1 MLGLVGCKLNQL
13 RMEKQDIE
21 SQVSGE
27 KTPLKSGGS
36 DSISGGKKVKAKVK
50 AKVIAKAKEKTP
62 QSIQKKGQQVAEDGG
77 EWKLKLCFGCFG
89 FFSLSFLVFIVYKIV
104 WYYIVTFKARE
115 ETDHKEVIISEQWID
130 YLSPTKEQVNCTNSE
145 PCRNWDCSYVK
156 EHFHKDLS
164 ECEYEDYMN
173 WVTIGLVIW
182 LLCMIRTA
190 NS

>member
-1 MLGLVGCKLNQL
+1 
-13 RMEKQDIE
+13 MEKQDIE

-50 AKVIAKAKEKTP
+50 AKVIAAAKDKTP

-77 EWKLKLCFGCFG
+77 EWKLKLIFGCC
-89 FFSLSFLVFIVYKIV
+89 SLSALSLLVYIVYKLV
-104 WYYIVTFKARE
+104 CYYIDTLDARE
-115 ETDHKEVIISEQWID
+115 ETDHKEVIVSEKWID
-130 YLSPTKEQVNCTNSE
+130 YLSPMKEQVNCTNSE

-164 ECEYEDYMN
+164 ECEYDDYMN

-182 LLCMIRTA
+182 LICVIRTA
-190 NS
+190 KS

>member
-1 MLGLVGCKLNQL
+1 MKG
-13 RMEKQDIE
+13 QDIE
-21 SQVSGE
+21 TGGE
-27 KTPLKSGGS
+27 TAPLKPKGSG
-36 DSISGGKKVKAKVK
+36 SILKSSNMKTIVKGKV
-50 AKVIAKAKEKTP
+50 KEKTP
-62 QSIQKKGQQVAEDGG
+62 QRVQNG